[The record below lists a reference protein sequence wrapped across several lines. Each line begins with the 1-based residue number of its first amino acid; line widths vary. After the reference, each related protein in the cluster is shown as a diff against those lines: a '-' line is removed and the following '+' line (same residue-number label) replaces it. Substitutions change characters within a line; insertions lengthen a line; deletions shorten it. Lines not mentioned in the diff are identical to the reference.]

1 MKRKVMLT
9 CALTGGAAIGK
20 NSKYVPITP
29 RQIADEGLAAHK
41 AGAAVL
47 HIHVRDPDKGGIPSM
62 KFEHY
67 REVVER
73 IRDAGCNA
81 ILNITT
87 GPGSRYA
94 PPPDNP
100 AAATPIRSPMDRVE
114 HVVKLKPELCTLDI
128 ATMNFGPYAF
138 VNLPEFI
145 KIMAKEI
152 MAAGIKP
159 ELEVF
164 DIGHLHLAKRL
175 LADGFLPNDKPLF
188 QFCLGIAGG
197 APPTTET
204 MVLMKS
210 MLPQGALWSGFGLA
224 AAEFP
229 MAAQAVILGGN
240 VRVGLEDNLY
250 LAQGELSP
258 GNAPLVA
265 RAVKI
270 IEDLGDTVATPDE
283 VRDYLGLVPA
293 KKPATAG
300 AA

>member
-1 MKRKVMLT
+1 MTRKVMVT

-29 RQIADEGLAAHK
+29 KQIADEGIAAHK

-47 HIHVRDPDKGGIPSM
+47 HIHVRDPETGVPSM

-67 REVVER
+67 REVVDR
-73 IRDAGCNA
+73 IRDSGVDA

-100 AAATPIRSPMDRVE
+100 AAATPIRSAMERVE
-114 HVVKLKPELCTLDI
+114 HVVKLKPEMCTLDI
-128 ATMNFGPYAF
+128 ATMNFGSYAF

-145 KIMAKEI
+145 KIIAREAT
-152 MAAGIKP
+152 AAGIKP
-159 ELEVF
+159 EFEVF
-164 DIGHLHLAKRL
+164 DIGHLQLALRL
-175 LADGFLPNDKPLF
+175 LADGFLPKDKPLF

-210 MLPQGALWSGFGLA
+210 MLPPDALWSAFGIA
-224 AAEFP
+224 RAEFA
-229 MAAQAVILGGN
+229 MVAQAVVLGGN

-250 LAQGELSP
+250 LSHGELSP
-258 GNAPLVA
+258 GNAPLVERAVRIIREIGEEVASVSEVREMLGLKVAKKEAA
-265 RAVKI
+265 RAV
-270 IEDLGDTVATPDE
+270 
-283 VRDYLGLVPA
+283 
-293 KKPATAG
+293 
-300 AA
+300 